1 MLDHFLQSKQMDK
14 LTEELKKDD
23 VVKVTAVQPNNEEKD
38 LAQQYLEGWQ
48 RAKADYANLK
58 RETEGRM
65 QDLVKYANTELLKEL
80 LPLVDYF
87 KHALKN
93 LPTEHKGEPW
103 AEGIRHIQ
111 SKLEQVLAYYG
122 IRELEVVGERFNPA
136 LHEAVGEV
144 ENSSE
149 SSGTIVEEIR
159 TGFMLHDKL
168 LQAARVKVA
177 K

>member
-1 MLDHFLQSKQMDK
+1 MDK
-14 LTEELKKDD
+14 SKTELKKED
-23 VVKVTAVQPNNEEKD
+23 VAESAAPVLNNEEKD

-87 KHALKN
+87 KHTIKN
-93 LPTEHKGEPW
+93 VPVEHKGEPW
-103 AEGIRHIQ
+103 VEGIRHIQ

-122 IRELEVVGERFNPA
+122 VKELEVVGERFDPS

-144 ENSSE
+144 ENSGE
-149 SSGTIVEEIR
+149 SGGAIVEEIR
-159 TGFMLHDKL
+159 TGFMLHDRL